1 MAILG
6 IDIGTTHCK
15 AGFFQENGSAIKI
28 AVRPTNV
35 HYNQQGDPFFS
46 PDEIWGNIASCLQE
60 ILLGC
65 EEKVSTIGITS
76 MAETGLLVDRQTG
89 RPRTNFIPW
98 FSRCAEA
105 EAEEI
110 SKEDSSF
117 HRFRKTGLHNSYKY
131 GLAKIL
137 SLKKSDESILK
148 GSVWLSA
155 SDYIAFRLTGNFA
168 TDYSLAARTYSF
180 RIDQLTWDKPWMK
193 HFDLPEQLFPEAL
206 PSGTKMGVTH
216 SKELGE
222 LGLAPEIPVTIAG
235 HDHLVAA
242 LAVGA
247 INPGIVFDSIG
258 TAETMVGAFE
268 KKQLTELE
276 YASGMTFGCH
286 IVRDRFFWMGGISA
300 SGGSIE
306 WFREQFSNQK
316 MPYEEIMDLSA
327 KVKEGPSQILYY
339 PYLSGSGSPQ
349 PDPFARGAFIGLK
362 TSHKRKDLL
371 KAMMEGTAYEL
382 ESIRRSAERISGHQI
397 NRMISVGGGTKNKYW
412 LQIKSDITNCQLTI
426 PEINE
431 ATLLGAAITAGIGTG
446 VYKNE
451 EDAVSA
457 IQFVHSKEIIPNQE
471 YHQEYKSLYETGYMG
486 LQEQLRNFYRSISKS
501 PANE

>member
-1 MAILG
+1 MALLG

-35 HYNQQGDPFFS
+35 HYDRQGDPFFS

-60 ILLGC
+60 ISLGC
-65 EEKVSTIGITS
+65 EEKVSAIGITS

-98 FSRCAEA
+98 FSRCAES
-105 EAEEI
+105 EAEKI
-110 SKEDSSF
+110 SNEDSSF
-117 HRFRKTGLHNSYKY
+117 HRFQKTGLHNSYKY

-137 SLKKSDESILK
+137 HLKKSDASILK
-148 GSVWLSA
+148 GAVWLSA

-180 RIDQLTWDKPWMK
+180 RIDQLTWDQPWMK

-206 PSGTKMGVTH
+206 PSGSKMGVTH
-216 SKELGE
+216 SKELVE
-222 LGLAPEIPVTIAG
+222 LGIAPRIPVTIAG

-316 MPYEEIMDLSA
+316 MSYEEIMELSA

-412 LQIKSDITNCQLTI
+412 LQIKSDITNCHLTI

-457 IQFVHSKEIIPNQE
+457 IQFVHSKEIVPNQE

-486 LQEQLRNFYRSISKS
+486 LQEHLRNFYRSFL
-501 PANE
+501 PTPTNE

>member
-1 MAILG
+1 MALLG

-15 AGFFQENGSAIKI
+15 AGFFHENGSAIKI
-28 AVRPTNV
+28 AVRPTNK
-35 HYNQQGDPFFS
+35 HYNQQGEPFFS
-46 PDEIWGNIASCLQE
+46 PEEIWGNIASCIQE

-65 EEKVSTIGITS
+65 EEQISAIGITS
-76 MAETGLLVDRQTG
+76 MAETGLLLDRQTG

-117 HRFRKTGLHNSYKY
+117 QRFQKTGLHNSYKY

-137 SLKKSDESILK
+137 HIKKQNEGILE
-148 GSVWLSA
+148 GAVWLSA
-155 SDYIAFRLTGNFA
+155 SDYIAYRLTGNFA
-168 TDYSLAARTYSF
+168 TDYSLAARTYAF
-180 RIDQLTWDKPWMK
+180 RIDQLTWDQPWMK

-206 PSGTKMGVTH
+206 PSGSKMGVTQT
-216 SKELGE
+216 KDLTELGISP
-222 LGLAPEIPVTIAG
+222 GIPVAIAG

-268 KKQLTELE
+268 KKQLTEMD

-286 IVRDRFFWMGGISA
+286 IVRDRYFWMGGISA

-316 MPYEEIMDLSA
+316 MSYEDITSLCTD
-327 KVKEGPSQILYY
+327 VKEGPSRILYY

-349 PDPFARGAFIGLK
+349 PDPYARGAFIGLK
-362 TSHKRKDLL
+362 ASHQRKDLL

-382 ESIRRSAERISGHQI
+382 ESIRRSAERISGHPI
-397 NRMISVGGGTKNKYW
+397 NRMISVGGGTKNRYW

-446 VYKNE
+446 VYKSE
-451 EDAVSA
+451 EEAVSA
-457 IQFVHSKEIIPNQE
+457 IQFIHSQEIVPNQE
-471 YHQEYKSLYETGYMG
+471 FHQEYKCLYKEGYMG
-486 LQEQLRNFYRSISKS
+486 LQEQLRNFYRSFPSS
-501 PANE
+501 PTNG

>member
-1 MAILG
+1 MGLLG

-15 AGFFQENGSAIKI
+15 AGFFKEDGSVIKI
-28 AVRPTNV
+28 AVRPTNT
-35 HYNQQGDPFFS
+35 HFNQQGEPFFS
-46 PDEIWGNIASCLQE
+46 PEEIWGNIASCLKE
-60 ILLGC
+60 ILLGS
-65 EEKVSTIGITS
+65 EEKVSAIGITS
-76 MAETGLLVDRQTG
+76 MAETGLLLDRRTG

-98 FSRCAEA
+98 FSRCAET

-110 SKEDSSF
+110 SNEDKPF
-117 HRFRKTGLHNSYKY
+117 DRFQKTGLHNSYKY

-137 SLKKSDESILK
+137 QLKKQDKNLLEEA
-148 GSVWLSA
+148 VWLSA
-155 SDYIAFRLTGNFA
+155 SDYIAYRLTGNFA
-168 TDYSLAARTYSF
+168 TDFSLAARTYAF
-180 RIDQLTWDKPWMK
+180 RIDQLTWDQPWIK
-193 HFDLPEQLFPEAL
+193 HFGLPERLFPEAM
-206 PSGTKMGVTH
+206 PSGNQMGVTQT
-216 SKELGE
+216 KVLDG
-222 LGLAPEIPVTIAG
+222 LGLSPGIPVAIAG

-268 KKQLTELE
+268 KKQLTEME
-276 YASGMTFGCH
+276 YTSGMTFGCH

-306 WFREQFSNQK
+306 WFREHFSNQK
-316 MPYEEIMDLSA
+316 MSYEEIMNLSA
-327 KVKEGPSQILYY
+327 SVKAGPSRILYY

-362 TSHKRKDLL
+362 SSHQRKDLL

-397 NRMISVGGGTKNKYW
+397 NRMISVGGGTKNEYW
-412 LQIKSDITNCQLTI
+412 LQIKADITNCHLTI
-426 PEINE
+426 PKINE

-446 VYKNE
+446 VYKSE
-451 EDAVSA
+451 EDALSA
-457 IQFVHSKEIIPNQE
+457 VHFMHSKEITPNQKI
-471 YHQEYKSLYETGYMG
+471 HQEYKCLYDEGYMG
-486 LQEQLRNFYRSISKS
+486 LQEHLRNFYRSFPSS
-501 PANE
+501 

>member
-1 MAILG
+1 MALLG

-15 AGFFQENGSAIKI
+15 AGFFKENGSVIKI
-28 AVRPTNV
+28 AVRPTNT
-35 HYNQQGDPFFS
+35 HFNQQGEPFFS

-65 EEKVSTIGITS
+65 EEKVSAIGITS
-76 MAETGLLVDRQTG
+76 MAETGLLLDRQTG

-110 SKEDSSF
+110 SKEDSPF
-117 HRFRKTGLHNSYKY
+117 LRFQKSGLHNSYKY

-137 SLKKSDESILK
+137 QMKKQDENILE
-148 GSVWLSA
+148 GAVWLSA

-168 TDYSLAARTYSF
+168 TDYSLAARTFAF
-180 RIDQLTWDKPWMK
+180 RIDQLTWDQPWIK
-193 HFDLPEQLFPEAL
+193 HFDLPDQLFPEAL
-206 PSGTKMGVTH
+206 PSGSKMGVTQTEELA
-216 SKELGE
+216 ELGISP
-222 LGLAPEIPVTIAG
+222 GIPVTIAG

-268 KKQLTELE
+268 KKQLTEMD

-306 WFREQFSNQK
+306 WFRGQFADQK
-316 MPYEEIMDLSA
+316 MSYEEIMSLSSN
-327 KVKEGPSQILYY
+327 VKAGPSRILYY

-349 PDPFARGAFIGLK
+349 PGPFARGAFIGLK
-362 TSHKRKDLL
+362 TSHQRKDLL

-382 ESIRRSAERISGHQI
+382 ESIRRSAERISGHPI
-397 NRMISVGGGTKNKYW
+397 NQMISVGGGTKNKYW
-412 LQIKSDITNCQLTI
+412 LQIKADITNCHLTI

-446 VYKNE
+446 VYKSE
-451 EDAVSA
+451 EEAVSA
-457 IQFVHSKEIIPNQE
+457 VQFIHSKEIVPNQV
-471 YHQEYKSLYETGYMG
+471 YHQEYKCLYEEGYMG
-486 LQEQLRNFYRSISKS
+486 LQEPLRNFYRKFPPSST
-501 PANE
+501 NE